1 VAAACRLLGI
11 VGPLRLLT
19 NNPEKVAAL
28 VADGV
33 EVAGTAPLALAASAY
48 SAHYLAA
55 KSNAGH
61 ALGVSSGALPP
72 AAPPEPVEAFAPHAV
87 PGVPHV
93 LRLASY
99 LLPVGEPEPAWFRL
113 HLYFDVD
120 ARRERVVLTYRRAD
134 ARGPVLVRVQAEA
147 LLERFPVRVPRL
159 RAEWLA
165 AAARIVAH
173 GAGAVLFTHVLD
185 AEEGDAPPEAAALA
199 LLAAHIDGTGARMLA
214 VGERPTKAESRLAA
228 VLAARGATAGPPVM
242 LGD

>member
-1 VAAACRLLGI
+1 VPSPRHRGAAPPPHQQPGEGR
-11 VGPLRLLT
+11 
-19 NNPEKVAAL
+19 
-28 VADGV
+28 
-33 EVAGTAPLALAASAY
+33 PLALAASPY

-61 ALGVSSGALPP
+61 ALGAASGALPP
-72 AAPPEPVEAFAPHAV
+72 AAPPEPVEAFAPRPV
-87 PGVPHV
+87 PGVARV

-120 ARRERVVLTYRRAD
+120 VCCERVVLTYRRAD
-134 ARGPVLVRVQAEA
+134 SHAPALVRVQAEA
-147 LLERFPVRVPRL
+147 LLERFPVRAPRL

-185 AEEGDAPPEAAALA
+185 AEAGEAPLEAAALA
-199 LLAAHIDGTGARMLA
+199 LLAAHADGAGARVLG
-214 VGERPTKAESRLAA
+214 VGERPTNAESQLAA
-228 VLAARGATAGPPVM
+228 ALAARGATAGPPVVF
-242 LGD
+242 GD